1 MARKIQKN
9 KMWGGRFSSD
19 QDRIMLEMN
28 SSIEFDSRLY
38 AEDINASIAHA
49 KMLAKQKIISP
60 KESQKIVSGLKK
72 IKVEFE
78 KGTFNLDPLLE
89 DIHMNIE
96 SNLQKKIGNVAKKL
110 HTGRSRNDQV
120 ATDMRLYMRS
130 QCQEIIK
137 KITIIQKELSKKASK
152 YYDLIMPGY
161 THMQIA
167 QPVTFG
173 HHLLAYVEMLDRD
186 KNRFKDAL
194 KRINQSPLGAAALAG
209 TTFPIDRQMTT
220 KALGFTNPMANSID
234 AVSARD
240 FIIEPLAASSILASH
255 LSRFSEEIIL
265 WVSDGFDFIELP
277 DSLAT
282 GSSIMPQKKNPD
294 IAELVRGKNGRVIGA
309 LMSILVVMK
318 GLPLA
323 YSKDLQEDKEL
334 TFDAMDNILNSLEA
348 INAIVKKLRPKKDNL
363 SSAAQKSYSTATD
376 LADWLVAN
384 LDIPFREAH
393 KITGNIVRYCEKRK
407 IKLSELTIQELKGFN
422 KKINDDIFN
431 VLNAEQSVNQKKSFG
446 STSPSMVKKSASKWI
461 KKLQNEKK

>member
-9 KMWGGRFSSD
+9 KMWGGRFKSD
-19 QDRIMLEMN
+19 QDKIMFEMN

-38 AEDINASIAHA
+38 VEDINASIAHA
-49 KMLAKQKIISP
+49 KMLAKQKIISST
-60 KESQKIVSGLKK
+60 ESQKIVSGLKK

-78 KGTFNLDPLLE
+78 NGTFNLDPLLE

-96 SNLQKKIGNVAKKL
+96 ANLQKKIGNVAKKL

-120 ATDMRLYMRS
+120 ATDMRLYLRK
-130 QCQEIIK
+130 QCHEIIK
-137 KITIIQKELSKKASK
+137 KITIIQKELSKKAIK

-209 TTFPIDRQMTT
+209 TTFSIDRQMTA
-220 KALGFTNPMANSID
+220 KALGFINPMANSID

-334 TFDAMDNILNSLEA
+334 TFDAIDNILISLEA
-348 INAIVKKLRPKKDNL
+348 INAIVKKLKPKKDNL
-363 SSAAQKSYSTATD
+363 STAAQKSYSTATD
-376 LADWLVAN
+376 LADWLVAS

-431 VLNAEQSVNQKKSFG
+431 VLNVEQSVNQKKSFG

-461 KKLQNEKK
+461 NKLQNEKK

>member
-348 INAIVKKLRPKKDNL
+348 INAIVKKLIPKKDNL

-407 IKLSELTIQELKGFN
+407 IKLSELTIQDLKVFN

>member
-348 INAIVKKLRPKKDNL
+348 INAIVKKLIPKKDNL

-393 KITGNIVRYCEKRK
+393 KITGNIVRYCEKRE

>member
-348 INAIVKKLRPKKDNL
+348 INAIVKKLIPKKDNL

-431 VLNAEQSVNQKKSFG
+431 VLNVEQSVNQKKSFG

>member
-152 YYDLIMPGY
+152 YYDLVMPGY

-348 INAIVKKLRPKKDNL
+348 INAIVKKLIPKKDNL

-393 KITGNIVRYCEKRK
+393 KITGNIVRYCE
-407 IKLSELTIQELKGFN
+407 
-422 KKINDDIFN
+422 
-431 VLNAEQSVNQKKSFG
+431 
-446 STSPSMVKKSASKWI
+446 
-461 KKLQNEKK
+461 

>member
-9 KMWGGRFSSD
+9 KMRGGRFSSD

-137 KITIIQKELSKKASK
+137 KINIIQKELSKKASK

-194 KRINQSPLGAAALAG
+194 KRINQSPLGSAALAG

-348 INAIVKKLRPKKDNL
+348 INAIVKKLIPKKDNL

-407 IKLSELTIQELKGFN
+407 IKLYELTIQELKGFN

>member
-49 KMLAKQKIISP
+49 KMLAKQKIISL

-120 ATDMRLYMRS
+120 ATDMRLYMRC

-137 KITIIQKELSKKASK
+137 KINIIQKELSKKASK

-209 TTFPIDRQMTT
+209 TTFPIDRQMTA
-220 KALGFTNPMANSID
+220 KALGFANPMANSID

-348 INAIVKKLRPKKDNL
+348 INAIVKKLTPKKDNL

-393 KITGNIVRYCEKRK
+393 KITGNIVRYCEKRE

>member
-137 KITIIQKELSKKASK
+137 KIIMIQKELSKKASK

-348 INAIVKKLRPKKDNL
+348 INAIVKKLIPKKDNL

>member
-209 TTFPIDRQMTT
+209 TTFPIDRQMTAKT
-220 KALGFTNPMANSID
+220 LGFTNPMANSID

-348 INAIVKKLRPKKDNL
+348 INAIVKKLIPKKDNL